1 MDKLSLQDA
10 FKEAR
15 NIVKS
20 TSPKATTLFDV
31 IVSKSIVEFLN
42 LCHGYLRW
50 VDDIVD
56 DRNIA
61 LTKRKIF
68 INRQKQLIKSYRNDS
83 WVEPEQIEEYFIFY
97 FVKFALQNDLEIL
110 VESVYNMVDTIS
122 WDVYRLENDGI
133 FTKAELDDYVNIQ
146 SQSINAILFYFIN
159 ELNPNEYNYKN
170 LGISNVNAK
179 LFMFRDLE
187 EDIDVGLINI
197 SREDIK
203 KFNLDVKNLKQDKN
217 LNKWIEQQ
225 VKNIID
231 NLYIVSTQLKQTPL
245 KTRLIHFYVDFYYL
259 PKIIRFKA
267 YGFYLGSSN
276 KKNVYKEINTFWQ
289 SFRISVVLFK
299 NIFLKAS

>member
-10 FKEAR
+10 FKDAR

-20 TSPKATTLFDV
+20 TSPKATTLFDF

-56 DRNIA
+56 DRNIT

-68 INRQKQLIKSYRNDS
+68 INRQKQLIKSYWNDS

-133 FTKAELDDYVNIQ
+133 FTKAKLDDYVNIQ

-159 ELNPNEYNYKN
+159 ELNPDEYNYKN

-187 EDIDVGLINI
+187 EDIDAGLINI
-197 SREDIK
+197 PREDIK

-217 LNKWIEQQ
+217 LNKLIEQQ
-225 VKNIID
+225 IKNIID

-259 PKIIRFKA
+259 PKIIRFKV